1 MAKTLKMTFNL
12 DNGKTSTM
20 NLAQPKNDLTRE
32 DVEPFMQNI
41 VDKDALIV
49 GLAKATEIKGAIVE
63 EVNKTQLI

>member
-63 EVNKTQLI
+63 DVNKTQLI